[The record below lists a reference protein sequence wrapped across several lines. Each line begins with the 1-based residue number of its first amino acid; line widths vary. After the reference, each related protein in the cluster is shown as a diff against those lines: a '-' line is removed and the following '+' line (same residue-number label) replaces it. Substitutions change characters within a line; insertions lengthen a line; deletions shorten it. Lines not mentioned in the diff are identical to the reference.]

1 MGSTRTEMSVVN
13 IAGSCRFLGSCASG
27 TIPAP
32 ALPFGFHWCA
42 PPGLLVSSHSY
53 LNKCSK
59 KLLLHFV
66 GVLLQ
71 VTSRP
76 LVIASPAIPVAYA
89 LDQPSPCSSMGEP
102 SGSFPRWVP
111 GPAPWVLPKL

>member
-1 MGSTRTEMSVVN
+1 ISVVS
-13 IAGSCRFLGSCASG
+13 IAGSRRFDGSCASG
-27 TIPAP
+27 TVPAP
-32 ALPFGFHWCA
+32 LLPFGFHWCA

-66 GVLLQ
+66 GVLLH

-76 LVIASPAIPVAYA
+76 LVIASPAIPLAYA
-89 LDQPSPCSSMGEP
+89 LDQPKPCSSIGEP
-102 SGSFPRWVP
+102 SGSLPKCAP
-111 GPAPWVLPKL
+111 GPAP